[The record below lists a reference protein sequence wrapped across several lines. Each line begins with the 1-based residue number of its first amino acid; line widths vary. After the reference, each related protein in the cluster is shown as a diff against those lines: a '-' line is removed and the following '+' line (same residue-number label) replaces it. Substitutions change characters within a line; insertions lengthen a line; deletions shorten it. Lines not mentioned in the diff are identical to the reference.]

1 MDIIWLDRARR
12 EVVHIRETIA
22 TDNPRAARQVARRIL
37 EHAEKLRTSPNI
49 GRPGRL
55 YGTRELVITGTPF
68 IILYRVRDGVIEILR
83 VIHGAR
89 RWPDNV

>member
-12 EVVHIRETIA
+12 EVIQIREYIA
-22 TDNPRAARQVARRIL
+22 KENPRAARQVARRIL
-37 EHAEKLRTSPNI
+37 ESAGKLRTTPNI

-55 YGTRELVITGTPF
+55 YGTRERVITGTPF

-89 RWPDNV
+89 RWPDSD

>member
-12 EVVHIRETIA
+12 EVIHIREYIA
-22 TDNPRAARQVARRIL
+22 MDNPRVAQQVARRIL
-37 EHAEKLRTSPNI
+37 EIAEKLRATPNI

-55 YGTRELVITGTPF
+55 YGTRELVITRTPF

-83 VIHGAR
+83 IVHGAR
-89 RWPDNV
+89 RWPDSD

>member
-22 TDNPRAARQVARRIL
+22 KENPRAVRQAARRIL
-37 EHAEKLRTSPNI
+37 ESAGKLRTTPNT

-55 YGTRELVITGTPF
+55 YGTRERVIMGTPF

>member
-12 EVVHIRETIA
+12 EVVHIREYIA
-22 TDNPRAARQVARRIL
+22 RDNPRAARQVARRIL
-37 EHAEKLRTSPNI
+37 EFTEKLRTTPSI

-55 YGTRELVITGTPF
+55 YGTRELVVTRTPF

>member
-12 EVVHIRETIA
+12 EVVHIREYIA
-22 TDNPRAARQVARRIL
+22 TNNPRAARQVARRIL
-37 EHAEKLRTSPNI
+37 EFAEKLRTSPHI
-49 GRPGRL
+49 GRPGRI
-55 YGTRELVITGTPF
+55 YGTRELVIARTPF

-89 RWPDNV
+89 KWPRHF

>member
-12 EVVHIRETIA
+12 EVIHIREYIA
-22 TDNPRAARQVARRIL
+22 MDNPRVAQQVARRIL
-37 EHAEKLRTSPNI
+37 EIAEKLRATTNI

-89 RWPDNV
+89 RWPDSV

>member
-12 EVVHIRETIA
+12 EVIHIRKYIA
-22 TDNPRAARQVARRIL
+22 MDNPRVAQQVARRIL
-37 EHAEKLRTSPNI
+37 EISKKLRATPNI

-68 IILYRVRDGVIEILR
+68 IILYRVRDGVIEFLR
-83 VIHGAR
+83 VIHAAR
-89 RWPDNV
+89 RWPDSV

>member
-1 MDIIWLDRARR
+1 M
-12 EVVHIRETIA
+12 
-22 TDNPRAARQVARRIL
+22 RQVARHIL
-37 EHAEKLRTSPNI
+37 ESAEKLRTSPNI

-83 VIHGAR
+83 GIHGAR

>member
-12 EVVHIRETIA
+12 EVIHIREYIA
-22 TDNPRAARQVARRIL
+22 MDNPRVAQQVARRIL
-37 EHAEKLRTSPNI
+37 ESAEKLRTTPNI

-83 VIHGAR
+83 IIHGAR
-89 RWPDNV
+89 RWPDSV

>member
-12 EVVHIRETIA
+12 EVIHIREYIA
-22 TDNPRAARQVARRIL
+22 MDNPRVAQQVARRIL
-37 EHAEKLRTSPNI
+37 EIAEKLRATPNI

-89 RWPDNV
+89 RWPENV

>member
-12 EVVHIRETIA
+12 EVVHIREYFA
-22 TDNPRAARQVARRIL
+22 TENPLAARQVARRIL
-37 EHAEKLRTSPNI
+37 ESTEKLRTTPNI

-55 YGTRELVITGTPF
+55 YGTRELVIARTPF

-83 VIHGAR
+83 IVHGAR
-89 RWPDNV
+89 KWPDSV

>member
-12 EVVHIRETIA
+12 EVIHIREYIA
-22 TDNPRAARQVARRIL
+22 MDNPRVAQQVARRIL
-37 EHAEKLRTSPNI
+37 EIAEKLRATPNI

-68 IILYRVRDGVIEILR
+68 IILYRVRDGMIEILR
-83 VIHGAR
+83 VIHAAR
-89 RWPDNV
+89 RWPDSV